1 MFEPGIILGIFSDLG
16 FQLKRVGPA
25 PSKKTNTQ
33 RVSSTGKGIEYCRLV
48 GMECFWLKSPVE
60 GCACR
65 FPAFTGWLV
74 CRFCEWYNSPVK
86 DCAWV
91 FPAFTGWFW
100 RVWRGWT
107 SPPPGSFDPH
117 NCLRRWRSK
126 VHSVGCLFV
135 CRAERKAWL
144 RALLLICTGV
154 YVMRNNMGV
163 SGEMAAGEKIKNVGA
178 EGKYERGNGIMWK
191 LNYELGKMSEN
202 CIFICYFYERRE
214 KTLISKWLKCTIYTP
229 DFVSSKFL

>member
-1 MFEPGIILGIFSDLG
+1 MSLVSFHFFQIVYSCWENPLRHVWTRNNPGNFFWSWVSIEEGGQIHRG
-16 FQLKRVGPA
+16 FHQQARGL
-25 PSKKTNTQ
+25 
-33 RVSSTGKGIEYCRLV
+33 STGRLV
-48 GMECFWLKSPVE
+48 GMVCFWLTSPVE

-100 RVWRGWT
+100 RFWRGWT

-117 NCLRRWRSK
+117 NCLRRWRSTAQ
-126 VHSVGCLFV
+126 SVGCLFV

-144 RALLLICTGV
+144 H
-154 YVMRNNMGV
+154 
-163 SGEMAAGEKIKNVGA
+163 SPAAK
-178 EGKYERGNGIMWK
+178 
-191 LNYELGKMSEN
+191 S
-202 CIFICYFYERRE
+202 
-214 KTLISKWLKCTIYTP
+214 
-229 DFVSSKFL
+229 

>member
-1 MFEPGIILGIFSDLG
+1 MGFFSFLSNWIVYSCWENPLRHDWTRNNPGNLILGFNWRGWALPPPKKQIHRG
-16 FQLKRVGPA
+16 FPQQARGL
-25 PSKKTNTQ
+25 
-33 RVSSTGKGIEYCRLV
+33 STGRLV
-48 GMECFWLKSPVE
+48 GMVCFWLTSPVE

-100 RVWRGWT
+100 RFWRGWT

-117 NCLRRWRSK
+117 NCLCRWRSK

-144 RALLLICTGV
+144 LRP
-154 YVMRNNMGV
+154 
-163 SGEMAAGEKIKNVGA
+163 AAK
-178 EGKYERGNGIMWK
+178 
-191 LNYELGKMSEN
+191 S
-202 CIFICYFYERRE
+202 
-214 KTLISKWLKCTIYTP
+214 
-229 DFVSSKFL
+229 